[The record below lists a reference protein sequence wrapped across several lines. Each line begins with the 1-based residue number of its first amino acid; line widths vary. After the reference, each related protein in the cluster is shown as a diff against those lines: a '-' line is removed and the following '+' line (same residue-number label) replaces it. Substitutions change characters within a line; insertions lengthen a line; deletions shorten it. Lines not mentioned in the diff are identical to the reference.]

1 VYAYIYEENGKIIR
15 EISTSTEEMLLAN
28 IETGDDYVISE
39 EPFKV
44 DDTYVLNGV
53 LTPRPSF
60 SLSLSKSTMTADNT
74 DYINLT
80 GVPSGATVT
89 LSRVGASKTVT
100 ADGTTIQIKTPL
112 PGEYTVTVEK
122 FPYRNGVVNFV
133 ATAST

>member
-1 VYAYIYEENGKIIR
+1 MYGYVYDTIGYITKIVQAA
-15 EISTSTEEMLLAN
+15 TEESVRLEMGDGEKFILSDTMFN
-28 IETGDDYVISE
+28 EETYYISG
-39 EPFKV
+39 
-44 DDTYVLNGV
+44 T
-53 LTPRPSF
+53 TPTLRPSF
-60 SLSLSKSTMTADNT
+60 SLSLSKSTMTAGTT
-74 DYINLT
+74 DYINLV

>member
-1 VYAYIYEENGKIIR
+1 MALVTFYNSGTGEIEGIISCSDSALSVNVSGRSYVNGGYDAETYYISG
-15 EISTSTEEMLLAN
+15 T
-28 IETGDDYVISE
+28 
-39 EPFKV
+39 
-44 DDTYVLNGV
+44 
-53 LTPRPSF
+53 TPTLRPSF
-60 SLSLSKSTMTADNT
+60 SISLSKSTMTAGTT

-80 GVPSGATVT
+80 GVPSEATVT

-133 ATAST
+133 ATASA

>member
-1 VYAYIYEENGKIIR
+1 VYAYIYEGNGKIIR

-112 PGEYTVTVEK
+112 PGKYTVTVEK

-133 ATAST
+133 ATANT

>member
-1 VYAYIYEENGKIIR
+1 MALVTFYNSGTGEIEGIISCSDSALSANVSGRSYVNGGYDAETYYISG
-15 EISTSTEEMLLAN
+15 T
-28 IETGDDYVISE
+28 
-39 EPFKV
+39 
-44 DDTYVLNGV
+44 
-53 LTPRPSF
+53 TPTLRPSF

-74 DYINLT
+74 DYIDLV

-89 LSRVGASKTVT
+89 LSRVGASKTIT

>member
-1 VYAYIYEENGKIIR
+1 MYAYIYEENGKIIR

-60 SLSLSKSTMTADNT
+60 SLSLSKSTMTANNT
-74 DYINLT
+74 DYINLA

-112 PGEYTVTVEK
+112 PGGYTVTVEK

>member
-1 VYAYIYEENGKIIR
+1 MYAYIYEENGKIIR

-39 EPFKV
+39 EPFNV

-60 SLSLSKSTMTADNT
+60 SLSLSKSTMTADNA
-74 DYINLT
+74 DYIDLV

-89 LSRVGASKTVT
+89 LSRVGASTTVT

-112 PGEYTVTVEK
+112 PGKYTVTVEK

-133 ATAST
+133 ATANT

>member
-1 VYAYIYEENGKIIR
+1 MYAYIYEENGKIIR